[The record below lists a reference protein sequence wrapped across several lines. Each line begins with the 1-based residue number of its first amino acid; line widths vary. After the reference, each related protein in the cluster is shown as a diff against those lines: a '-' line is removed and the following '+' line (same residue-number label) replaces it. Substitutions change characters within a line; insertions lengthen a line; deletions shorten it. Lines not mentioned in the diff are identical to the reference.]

1 MHKNNDRTRDGPAAA
16 EAVARLMARSRKS
29 PDANCLPGIAT
40 EIILE
45 SISDGVFTIDEHWRI
60 TSFNRAAETIT
71 GVSRSEAI
79 GSRCADVFRSTMCE
93 SDCALRTTIETGAV
107 RINNAG
113 YIISSQG
120 KRIPI
125 SVATALLRDE
135 QGKVIG
141 GVETFRDLSTIEELR
156 KEILGRFQL
165 GDIFTR
171 NPTMRRLLEFL
182 PKVAQ
187 SESTVLVQGETGTGK
202 ELIARAIHGASPRRQ
217 GPFVAINC
225 GALPETLLESEL
237 FGYKAGA
244 FTGAN
249 KDKPGRFALARGGTL
264 FLDEIGELSQAL
276 QVKLLRVLQE
286 KQYEPLGSTHSEDA
300 NVRVVTASHR
310 DLAAMVEAD
319 AFRRDLYYRIKVVR
333 LELPPLRERREDI
346 PLLIEQ
352 FIASFNAVQNKRV
365 TGVSRDVMALLTA
378 LPYPGNIRELQ
389 NIIEHAFVMVSDGQV
404 ELSHL
409 PCDIVPTAR
418 EALSRTGIRGAK
430 DVVEA
435 QAIRDAIE
443 RNDGNRLLAAEEL
456 GMHKSTLFRRIKQLG
471 IEMPENDGR
480 SAAKRRPEQER

>member
-1 MHKNNDRTRDGPAAA
+1 
-16 EAVARLMARSRKS
+16 MARSNPS
-29 PDANCLPGIAT
+29 LNANRPPEIAT

-45 SISDGVFTIDEHWRI
+45 SISDGVFTIDENWRI
-60 TSFNRAAETIT
+60 TSFNRAAEAIT
-71 GVSRSEAI
+71 GVNRREAI
-79 GSRCADVFRSTMCE
+79 GNRCSDVFRSTMCE
-93 SDCALRTTIETGAV
+93 AHCALRTTIETGAV
-107 RINNAG
+107 RVNNAG
-113 YIISSQG
+113 YIINAQG

-125 SVATALLRDE
+125 SVSTALLRDA
-135 QGKVIG
+135 QGKAIG
-141 GVETFRDLSTIEELR
+141 GVETFRDLSTVEELR

-165 GDIFTR
+165 GDILTR
-171 NPTMRRLLEFL
+171 SPNMRRLLDFL
-182 PKVAQ
+182 PRVAE

-202 ELIARAIHGASPRRQ
+202 ELLARAIHGASARRQ
-217 GPFVAINC
+217 GPFVAVNC

-249 KDKPGRFALARGGTL
+249 RDKLGRFALARGGTL

-286 KQYEPLGSTHSEDA
+286 KQYEPLGSTRSEEA

-310 DLAAMVEAD
+310 DLAAMVETD
-319 AFRRDLYYRIKVVR
+319 VFRRDLYYRIKVIR
-333 LELPPLRERREDI
+333 LELPPLRERRDDI
-346 PLLIEQ
+346 PLLVEH
-352 FIASFNAVQNKRV
+352 FVASFNAVQNKQV
-365 TGVSRDVMALLTA
+365 TGVSRDVLALLMA

-389 NIIEHAFVMVSDGQV
+389 NIVEHAFVMVSGGQI

-409 PCDIVPTAR
+409 PDDIVPLVRDA
-418 EALSRTGIRGAK
+418 ASRTGVRGAK

-443 RNDGNRLLAAEEL
+443 RNGGNRLLAAEVL

-480 SAAKRRPEQER
+480 SAARRRPVNER